1 LLGKALAA
9 GTVLGLSTVGLYK
22 LMTARVFNRED
33 VVFDPPCFTSIV
45 MCSLNEEFF
54 IEKAL
59 QSLEDQN
66 IRSKFPD
73 KFELILVD
81 SHSEDKTVDIAEDYG
96 WTVYQAPRGKLTA
109 RDLGIKKAKGE
120 VILSVD
126 ADTSYGCNYANL
138 MLEWFKQ
145 PDVVG
150 VVAPRL
156 VNPEE
161 NLLATYLS
169 VWMSLADVGPLLAG
183 GMRAPGQSVAF
194 YREAY
199 FQTGGFNLNINQKDV
214 HQMVRTEEIEFA
226 WKLRRLGRVPV
237 SWMSP
242 CFTSLRRVMGVGKGE
257 KYAQWTRERLSGE
270 RF

>member
-1 LLGKALAA
+1 VVGS
-9 GTVLGLSTVGLYK
+9 VFGLSTVGLYK
-22 LMTARVFNRED
+22 LMTARVFNRHDQVYE
-33 VVFDPPCFTSIV
+33 PPVTSIV

-66 IRSKFPD
+66 VRSKFPD
-73 KFELILVD
+73 KFECILMD
-81 SHSEDKTVDIAEDYG
+81 SYSEDATVKIAEEYG
-96 WTVYQAPRGKLTA
+96 WKTYEVPRGKLSA
-109 RDLGIKKAKGE
+109 RDLGIKKARGE
-120 VILSVD
+120 VVVSVD
-126 ADTSYGCNYANL
+126 CDTLYGCNYLNL
-138 MLEWFKQ
+138 MLQWFRQ
-145 PDVVG
+145 PNVIG

-156 VNPEE
+156 VDPEE

-194 YREAY
+194 FREAY
-199 FQTGGFNLNINQKDV
+199 FQTGGWDLSINQQNV
-214 HQMVRTEEIEFA
+214 HEMVREEEIRFA
-226 WKLRRLGRVPV
+226 MKLRRLGRVPV

-242 CFTSLRRVMGVGKGE
+242 CFTSLRRVMSVGKDD
-257 KYAQWTRERLSGE
+257 KYKKWTTERLRGE

>member
-1 LLGKALAA
+1 MLGKALVA
-9 GTVLGLSTVGLYK
+9 GTVLGFSTIGMYK
-22 LMTARVFNRED
+22 FMTARVFNRED
-33 VVFDPPCFTSIV
+33 VVFDPPYFISIV
-45 MCSLNEEFF
+45 MCSLNEESF
-54 IEKAL
+54 IERTL

-66 IRSKFPD
+66 VRSKFPD

-96 WTVYQAPRGKLTA
+96 WKVYQAPRGKLTA

-120 VILSVD
+120 VVVSVD
-126 ADTSYGCNYANL
+126 CDTLYGCNYLNL
-138 MLEWFKQ
+138 MLQWFRH

-169 VWMSLADVGPLLAG
+169 VWMSIIDTGPLLAG

-199 FQTGGFNLNINQKDV
+199 FQTGGWDLSINQQNV
-214 HQMVRTEEIEFA
+214 HEMVREEEIRFA
-226 WKLRRLGRVPV
+226 MKLRRLGRVPV

-242 CFTSLRRVMGVGKGE
+242 CFTSLRRVMGAGRGE
-257 KYAQWTRERLSGE
+257 KYAKWTRERLSGE